1 MSAKTLHKWHQ
12 KIKENE
18 KWSPIVGNSAI
29 RRKAMDDIMEESIIY
44 YICSKFLSKG
54 FQFNDRMCRTIALKF
69 WEEHPTHR
77 LAESFKASNKWIAR
91 FKRKFGLV
99 NRKVHYHR
107 RPYVNF
113 DTFAKCKSFINTVAE
128 LYQKHKEANTLQY
141 LINVDETAWKI
152 FNFGEITWASKGA
165 EHVEFTSD
173 FNEKEMVTVIAA
185 ITAEKEKYKLPLCL
199 IKKGKTNRAAK
210 AFDEIKQY
218 FQINISESGWSSVS
232 CFAHYLLWLRQEIDQ
247 RNSTTPGYSTSQE
260 IDIILDLYASH
271 RNAEIKKLAE
281 KLHFKLHFIPAGFT
295 DSLQPLDRYV
305 FGALKSMAR
314 AEFYRE
320 YTINPEAR
328 HTIEHACEI
337 LLQCWSKLTNETLSK
352 AWKPYSDPG
361 NEDVNSLIN
370 RSTISINVNKDQLLT
385 INEEMPIA
393 NRLNSTCYN
402 QEEEEEESGDSE
414 IYDGESNDEI
424 IINESIRQQMK
435 EIIVYERILAQTN
448 GRLVKPISNIWCT
461 CNANTTTQ
469 SIQILPGIRDC
480 LRHFEE
486 NDMFEKDKLLEAL
499 NLCLKEYDKSE
510 RIVKT
515 IPINECFN
523 LMTDACDNINYVLQ
537 KLKYGLTIHGDALL
551 STIQLMPTVRNEVTS
566 IKDMLNE
573 MIGSKSYEFN
583 KVIAMRK
590 APQHNYCYEESFI
603 YGKYVFVLKEVIC
616 NTPDKHFYVYIRK
629 GFSSEYIIVDDSSIR
644 AASKEQIDISS
655 TALGIYYVFEDEN
668 TAKES
673 DIQQDVSEVT
683 INYKDLEISDEIKE
697 ILQNIGEDTKSTHQ
711 KQNRTTSNETVYC
724 RKDLQS
730 ITPIVRIE
738 FPSRKEEQG
747 LVYMKDFI
755 AKFE

>member
-1 MSAKTLHKWHQ
+1 MDIGE
-12 KIKENE
+12 KIKNLRIQ
-18 KWSPIVGNSAI
+18 KNLTQ
-29 RRKAMDDIMEESIIY
+29 EELANR
-44 YICSKFLSKG
+44 CELSKG
-54 FQFNDRMCRTIALKF
+54 FISQVENNITSPSIA
-69 WEEHPTHR
+69 
-77 LAESFKASNKWIAR
+77 
-91 FKRKFGLV
+91 
-99 NRKVHYHR
+99 
-107 RPYVNF
+107 
-113 DTFAKCKSFINTVAE
+113 
-128 LYQKHKEANTLQY
+128 TLIDI
-141 LINVDETAWKI
+141 LETL
-152 FNFGEITWASKGA
+152 G
-165 EHVEFTSD
+165 TSLQLF
-173 FNEKEMVTVIAA
+173 FNEKDEEQ
-185 ITAEKEKYKLPLCL
+185 IT
-199 IKKGKTNRAAK
+199 
-210 AFDEIKQY
+210 F
-218 FQINISESGWSSVS
+218 SS
-232 CFAHYLLWLRQEIDQ
+232 
-247 RNSTTPGYSTSQE
+247 
-260 IDIILDLYASH
+260 
-271 RNAEIKKLAE
+271 
-281 KLHFKLHFIPAGFT
+281 
-295 DSLQPLDRYV
+295 
-305 FGALKSMAR
+305 
-314 AEFYRE
+314 
-320 YTINPEAR
+320 
-328 HTIEHACEI
+328 
-337 LLQCWSKLTNETLSK
+337 
-352 AWKPYSDPG
+352 
-361 NEDVNSLIN
+361 
-370 RSTISINVNKDQLLT
+370 
-385 INEEMPIA
+385 
-393 NRLNSTCYN
+393 
-402 QEEEEEESGDSE
+402 
-414 IYDGESNDEI
+414 
-424 IINESIRQQMK
+424 
-435 EIIVYERILAQTN
+435 
-448 GRLVKPISNIWCT
+448 
-461 CNANTTTQ
+461 
-469 SIQILPGIRDC
+469 
-480 LRHFEE
+480 